1 MIQDCFEWA
10 AIGFGALSALLWA
23 WAAFKR
29 VPKLSV
35 PYGGVFNDDHPW
47 IRATG
52 SVAKVSR
59 WASGV
64 TAVAVLFQ
72 TGAAMLEKLSS

>member
-1 MIQDCFEWA
+1 MQDVFEWGSIA
-10 AIGFGALSALLWA
+10 FGAASALLWA

-29 VPKLSV
+29 VPKLTV
-35 PYGGVFNDDHPW
+35 PYGGVFKDDHPW
-47 IRATG
+47 IQATG

-64 TAVAVLFQ
+64 TAVAVFCQ
-72 TGAAMLEKLSS
+72 TGAAILEKLSS